1 VKLDWAILANAAEV
15 QNNLIFVLGGGW
27 DTGTRPLYPA
37 PFQGALAMRLL
48 LHPTEMSRPHKVEI
62 QLNDEDG
69 QPIAP
74 IIGLNTNPGPPPPN
88 HPTGWDVA
96 ALVVVGMQSLMIPKP
111 GGYSLE
117 ILLDDQHFRT
127 IPFRFVQVTAPGTP
141 PSH

>member
-1 VKLDWAILANAAEV
+1 MKLDWAILANAAEV
-15 QNNLIFVLGGGW
+15 QTNLIYVLGGGW
-27 DTGTRPLYPA
+27 DTGSRPQFPA

-48 LHPTEMSRPHKVEI
+48 LHPTEMSKPHKVEI

-69 QPIAP
+69 QSIAP
-74 IIGLNTNPGPPPPN
+74 RISLNTNPSPPPTS

-127 IPFRFVQVTAPGTP
+127 IPFRFVQLATPGPP
-141 PSH
+141 PSQ